1 VSLVAAWYE
10 PRPTL
15 AAWLLS
21 PLSLLF
27 RWIVAAR
34 RALYAG
40 GVLRVERLPVPVV
53 VVGNVT
59 AGGAGKTP
67 LVIALAEALRD
78 RDFRPGVVSRG
89 YGGSTR
95 RPRAVAADDA
105 AADVGDEPPII
116 AAAGFPVWIAHDRA
130 AAGRALLSAHPEC
143 DVVLC
148 DDGLQHYRL
157 ARDFEVA
164 VVDQSRGFG
173 NGLMLPAGPMREPE
187 SRLDEVDAVVRLVSG
202 EAPRSDS
209 GGRGSYTTHVAM
221 PWRGVRDESRRGD
234 PAAWRGASVHAVA
247 GIGHPQRFFAFVRA
261 QGIAAAEHAFPDH
274 HAYRASDLAF
284 PGAAV
289 ILMTQKDAVKC
300 RRFADERFYYLPVRA
315 TVDPALVAL
324 VEQKIR
330 GSQAA

>member
-1 VSLVAAWYE
+1 MSLVKAWYE
-10 PRPTL
+10 PRPTA

-21 PLSLLF
+21 PLSILF
-27 RWIVAAR
+27 RAIVATR
-34 RALYAG
+34 RALYAR
-40 GVLRVERLPVPVV
+40 GVLHAQRLPVPVV

-59 AGGAGKTP
+59 AGGSGKTP
-67 LVIALAEALRD
+67 LVIALAEALRE
-78 RDFRPGVVSRG
+78 RSFHPGVVSRG
-89 YGGSTR
+89 YGGR
-95 RPRAVAADDA
+95 NRHARAVASGDDPA
-105 AADVGDEPPII
+105 EVGDEPPIV
-116 AAAGFPVWIAHDRA
+116 AAAGFPVWIAHDRV

-157 ARDFEVA
+157 ARDVEIA
-164 VVDQSRGFG
+164 VVDQTRGFG

-202 EAPRSDS
+202 DAPRSDS
-209 GGRGSYTTHVAM
+209 GGRGSYTTHLPM
-221 PWRGVRDESRRGD
+221 PWRSVRDESRRGD
-234 PAAWRGASVHAVA
+234 PAAWRGADVHAVA

-261 QGIAAAEHAFPDH
+261 QGIAAAEHSFPDH
-274 HAYRASDLAF
+274 HAYQASDLAF
-284 PGAAV
+284 PGATV

-300 RRFADERFYYLPVRA
+300 RRFADERFFYLPVRA

-330 GSQAA
+330 GSQTA